1 MEETQ
6 VTYQKDSKAFQ
17 AFQIFLA
24 VCPFALT
31 LLSAPW
37 HFLYDL
43 IPLPIIGAFAPV
55 NETVWEHLKIV
66 FYPFLIVWWIG
77 YAFDYPGKN
86 PAGHALS
93 GIVGAVAASFTV
105 IAFQY
110 IVCDILKA
118 PSVLPV
124 HILNTFTSLSIG
136 TILGNRFK
144 NIGSPKS
151 DILLIVVTL
160 SIVAIAAGY
169 CISAAVR

>member
-6 VTYQKDSKAFQ
+6 VTYQKDSKAFKAFK

-31 LLSAPW
+31 LLSALW
-37 HFLYDL
+37 HFLYDM

-55 NETVWEHLKIV
+55 NET
-66 FYPFLIVWWIG
+66 PFLIVWWIG